1 MPSFKYQQESQGYI
15 FNEDVLYL
23 MSTVDSAAKTIGD
36 PYLHASRTIG
46 VLSNVLFLNFFL
58 ILCLDE
64 EVPTMEHIE
73 KKEINVSNDKK
84 TMWK

>member
-1 MPSFKYQQESQGYI
+1 MPSFKYQQESHGYI

-46 VLSNVLFLNFFL
+46 VLSKIIITEYAFNIAF
-58 ILCLDE
+58 
-64 EVPTMEHIE
+64 
-73 KKEINVSNDKK
+73 
-84 TMWK
+84 